1 MKSNEAETKTGAPH
15 IDNLLDALRPGGEVE
30 PDTVTTLLAPAD
42 GQGFAYATADGG
54 VALVISKN
62 GECCTEI
69 MTAEQA
75 RTIGS
80 QLINAANV
88 DDESW

>member
-1 MKSNEAETKTGAPH
+1 MTTRKDETKEKIPDVTVF
-15 IDNLLDALRPGGEVE
+15 LDALLDNEGEE
-30 PDTVTTLLAPAD
+30 ETVVNLLAPAD

-75 RTIGS
+75 RLLGS
-80 QLINAANV
+80 QLINAADV
-88 DDESW
+88 DDENW